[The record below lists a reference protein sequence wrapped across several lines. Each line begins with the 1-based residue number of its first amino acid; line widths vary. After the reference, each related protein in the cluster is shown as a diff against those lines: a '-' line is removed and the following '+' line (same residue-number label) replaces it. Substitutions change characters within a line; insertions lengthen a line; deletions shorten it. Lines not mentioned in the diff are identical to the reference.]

1 MKYDSFDLEQQ
12 IMVCWQ
18 IIEDLKV
25 LDEAVLEKDLTT
37 DEISNILMG
46 LTTLYELKFK
56 KLFEYFEQSIK

>member
-12 IMVCWQ
+12 IMTCWQ
-18 IIEDLKV
+18 ITEDLKV
-25 LDEAVLEKDLTT
+25 LNEGVLEKDLTT

-46 LTTLYELKFK
+46 LTNLYELKFQ